1 MTEGFQHVFNSPVG
15 SRRER
20 RKIALTGGETVNRL
34 LGRGK
39 SPGPSKNWVLSTL
52 VALVLAFVTWIGIF
66 TYQSVEVWTPLQ
78 QWYWVQYSIS
88 KDFPN
93 PSGTY
98 QVLWKL
104 DRQGQHSLAT
114 DADVMPAPLKVWPSF
129 ALTAK
134 ARQAGA
140 VALKVDTVHYTNA
153 QMNRMLAELIYAG
166 QSPGDLIWPAWAG
179 AVGIFVLGL
188 VLPIP
193 RNRRR
198 RQIEEDGCRLKG
210 PEMVTVKEFNRRSGG
225 DGISFLTTEGRES
238 LSIPRSLESSHMMM
252 MGDTGAGK
260 SVLQRRVLAQIA
272 ERGETAIVYDPALE
286 HTPQFFN
293 AARGD
298 LILNPLDV
306 RCPYWS
312 PSDEVMHEAEALTL
326 ATSLFPD
333 KPHEN
338 TFFVE
343 GPRKVFA
350 HLLTLKPTPEE
361 LVRWM
366 SHEEELDRLL
376 KGTELTA
383 FVYRGAGPQRGG
395 VLGALNMVADSLKLL
410 PKESET
416 KQRWTTE
423 EWARQRSGW
432 IFLTSTP
439 RFRERLLPLMSLW
452 LDTLVLRLMN
462 QGDPALRHAWFVLD
476 ELASLQRLPQL
487 HTALTENRKSGNP
500 VVIGFQGR
508 SQLEVRYGHE
518 SESMLSQPATKIFLH
533 TSEPRAAKWISDTI
547 GEVEMERVKET
558 VNTHPLQVAKSK
570 SYHNERR
577 TEPLVLPSEIS
588 GLQRLHALLKV
599 DNLVVPFSFPYLAPV
614 KAQPGFIP
622 REIKPRVVEIEKR
635 HVQPSAL
642 AQEIRPRE
650 SENSEGIVAGQ
661 EPYFE

>member
-1 MTEGFQHVFNSPVG
+1 M
-15 SRRER
+15 
-20 RKIALTGGETVNRL
+20 NRL
-34 LGRGK
+34 LGRGE
-39 SPGPSKNWVLSTL
+39 SPGPSKNWPLATL
-52 VALVLAFVTWIGIF
+52 VALVLAFVAGIGIF
-66 TYQSVEVWTPLQ
+66 TYQNVEVWTPLQ
-78 QWYWVQYSIS
+78 QWYWVQYSS
-88 KDFPN
+88 TKNFPS
-93 PSGTY
+93 PHGTY
-98 QVLWKL
+98 QVLSKL
-104 DRQGQHSLAT
+104 DGQGHHGMAT
-114 DADVMPAPLKVWPSF
+114 DADVMPAPLQVWPSF

-140 VALKVDTVHYTNA
+140 VALKVDTVHYTSA
-153 QMNRMLAELIYAG
+153 QMNQMLAELIYAG
-166 QSPGDLIWPAWAG
+166 QTPGDLIRPAWIG
-179 AVGIFVLGL
+179 ALGIFALGL
-188 VLPIP
+188 LLPIP
-193 RNRRR
+193 RNRARR
-198 RQIEEDGCRLKG
+198 RIEEEGCRLKG
-210 PEMVTVKEFNRRSGG
+210 PEMVTVKEFNRKSGG
-225 DGISFLTTEGRES
+225 DGISFMTTEGRES
-238 LSIPRSLESSHMMM
+238 LSIPRSLESSHIMM

-260 SVLQRRVLAQIA
+260 SVLQRRVLTQIA

-286 HTPQFFN
+286 HTPQFFTP
-293 AARGD
+293 ARGD

-343 GPRKVFA
+343 GPRKIFA

-366 SHEEELDRLL
+366 SHEEELDRIL

-383 FVYRGAGPQRGG
+383 FIYRGAGPQRGG

-416 KQRWTTE
+416 KRRWTTE
-423 EWARQRSGW
+423 EWAKQRSGW

-462 QGDPALRHAWFVLD
+462 QGDPSLRHAWFVLD

-518 SESMLSQPATKIFLH
+518 AEAMLSQPATKIFLH
-533 TSEPRAAKWISDTI
+533 TSEPRAAKWISDTL
-547 GEVEMERVKET
+547 GEVEMQRVKET
-558 VNTHPLQVAKSK
+558 VNTHPLKITKSR

-599 DNLVVPFSFPYLAPV
+599 DNLVVPFGFPYLPPV
-614 KAQPGFIP
+614 RTEPGFIP
-622 REIKPRVVEIEKR
+622 REIAPRVVEIEKR
-635 HVQPSAL
+635 PPQLSAVA
-642 AQEIRPRE
+642 AQEISPHE
-650 SENSEGIVAGQ
+650 PEDSKGIAAGQ

>member
-1 MTEGFQHVFNSPVG
+1 VVLTAVVLGF
-15 SRRER
+15 
-20 RKIALTGGETVNRL
+20 
-34 LGRGK
+34 
-39 SPGPSKNWVLSTL
+39 
-52 VALVLAFVTWIGIF
+52 GIF
-66 TYQSVEVWTPLQ
+66 VYQYWAWTPLQ
-78 QWYWVQYSIS
+78 RWYWYEYLATQTFPSARGDYWLIS
-88 KDFPN
+88 KSDRNGRHSVAGDSDLIPDLRRQHVIPFEL
-93 PSGTY
+93 S
-98 QVLWKL
+98 QQA
-104 DRQGQHSLAT
+104 RQG
-114 DADVMPAPLKVWPSF
+114 
-129 ALTAK
+129 
-134 ARQAGA
+134 GA
-140 VALKVDTVHYTNA
+140 VQLVLDTVHYSNA
-153 QMNRMLAELIYAG
+153 QMNQILARQIFAG
-166 QSPGDLIWPAWAG
+166 QSPDDLIRPAWVG
-179 AVGIFVLGL
+179 ALGFLVLGL
-188 VLPIP
+188 VFAIP
-193 RNRRR
+193 RDRARRSKK
-198 RQIEEDGCRLKG
+198 DGGRRLKG
-210 PEMVTVKEFNRRSGG
+210 PEMVTVTEFNRRSRA
-225 DGISFLTTEGRES
+225 DGISFLTTESKQS

-260 SVLQRRVLAQIA
+260 SVLQRRVLMQIA

-286 HTPQFFN
+286 HTPHFFN
-293 AARGD
+293 PARGD
-298 LILNPLDV
+298 LILNPLDA

-338 TFFVE
+338 TFFVD
-343 GPRKVFA
+343 GPRKIFA

-366 SHEEELDRLL
+366 SHEEDLDRLL

-383 FVYRGAGPQRGG
+383 FIYRGAGPQRGG

-423 EWARQRSGW
+423 EWAQHRSGW

-462 QGDPALRHAWFVLD
+462 QGDPAMRHAWFVLD

-518 SESMLSQPATKIFLH
+518 AEAMLSQPATKIFLH

-558 VNTHPLQVAKSK
+558 VNTHPLKITKSR
-570 SYHNERR
+570 SYHTERR

-622 REIKPRVVEIEKR
+622 REIKPRAVEIEKR
-635 HVQPSAL
+635 PPQPSTVA
-642 AQEIRPRE
+642 AQEINPRE
-650 SENSEGIVAGQ
+650 PGKTEGIAAGQ

>member
-1 MTEGFQHVFNSPVG
+1 MNQ
-15 SRRER
+15 
-20 RKIALTGGETVNRL
+20 L
-34 LGRGK
+34 LGREESRGW
-39 SPGPSKNWVLSTL
+39 SARWPVSAL
-52 VALVLAFVTWIGIF
+52 VSLVLAGVVGIGIF
-66 TYQSVEVWTPLQ
+66 TYLNVEVWTPLQ
-78 QWYWVQYSIS
+78 RWYWIQYLNT
-88 KDFPN
+88 KNFPS
-93 PSGTY
+93 PRGDY
-98 QVLWKL
+98 QVLSKL
-104 DRQGQHSLAT
+104 DQQGKRSMAI
-114 DADVMPAPLKVWPSF
+114 DADVMPSPPHGRQFVPF
-129 ALTAK
+129 ELTQQ

-140 VALKVDTVHYTNA
+140 IQLVVDNVHYSSA
-153 QMNRMLAELIYAG
+153 QMNQILAGKIFG
-166 QSPGDLIWPAWAG
+166 GRSTNDLIRPAWVG
-179 AVGIFVLGL
+179 ALAVFVLGL
-188 VLPIP
+188 GLAIP
-193 RNRRR
+193 RNRARR
-198 RQIEEDGCRLKG
+198 NVQEQAHRLKG
-210 PEMVTVKEFNRRSGG
+210 PEMVTVKEFNRWSGA
-225 DGISFLTTEGRES
+225 DGMSFLTAKSRES
-238 LSIPRSLESSHMMM
+238 LSIPRSLESSHMMI

-260 SVLQRRVLAQIA
+260 SILQRRVLMQIS
-272 ERGETAIVYDPALE
+272 ERSETAIVYDPALE

-293 AARGD
+293 PARGD

-312 PSDEVMHEAEALTL
+312 PSDEVTHEAEALTL

-338 TFFVE
+338 TFFVD
-343 GPRKVFA
+343 GPRKIFA

-376 KGTELTA
+376 KGTELSA
-383 FVYRGAGPQRGG
+383 FIYRGAGPQRGG

-462 QGDPALRHAWFVLD
+462 QGDASLRHAWFVLD

-508 SQLEVRYGHE
+508 SQLEARYGHE
-518 SESMLSQPATKIFLH
+518 AEAMLSQPATKIFLH

-547 GEVEMERVKET
+547 GEVEVERMKET
-558 VNTHPLQVAKSK
+558 VNTGRFLRTAKSK
-570 SYHNERR
+570 SYHTERR
-577 TEPLVLPSEIS
+577 TEPLVLASEIG

-614 KAQPGFIP
+614 KTEPGFIP
-622 REIKPRVVEIEKR
+622 REITRREVEIGKGPF
-635 HVQPSAL
+635 QPSTVA
-642 AQEIRPRE
+642 AQEISPRE
-650 SENSEGIVAGQ
+650 SQNSEGIAAGQ

>member
-1 MTEGFQHVFNSPVG
+1 
-15 SRRER
+15 
-20 RKIALTGGETVNRL
+20 
-34 LGRGK
+34 
-39 SPGPSKNWVLSTL
+39 
-52 VALVLAFVTWIGIF
+52 VAFLLAFVVGIGIF
-66 TYQSVEVWTPLQ
+66 TYQNVEVWTPLQ
-78 QWYWVQYSIS
+78 QWYWVQYSS
-88 KDFPN
+88 TKNFPS

-98 QVLWKL
+98 QVLSKL
-104 DRQGQHSLAT
+104 DRQGQHSMAT
-114 DADVMPAPLKVWPSF
+114 DADVMPAPLQVWPSF

-140 VALKVDTVHYTNA
+140 VALKVDTVHYTSA

-166 QSPGDLIWPAWAG
+166 QTPGDLIWPAWAG
-179 AVGIFVLGL
+179 ALGIFVLGL

-193 RNRRR
+193 RKRRR
-198 RQIEEDGCRLKG
+198 RQIEEEGCRLKG
-210 PEMVTVKEFNRRSGG
+210 PEMVTVKEFNRSSGA
-225 DGISFLTTEGRES
+225 DGINFLTAESRQS
-238 LSIPRSLESSHMMM
+238 LSIPRSLESSHIMI

-260 SVLQRRVLAQIA
+260 SVLQRRILTQVA

-286 HTPQFFN
+286 YTPQFFN
-293 AARGD
+293 ADRGD
-298 LILNPLDV
+298 LILNPLDA

-312 PSDEVMHEAEALTL
+312 PSDEVDHEAEALTL

-343 GPRKVFA
+343 GPRKIFA
-350 HLLTLKPTPEE
+350 YLLTLKPNPEE
-361 LVRWM
+361 LVWWM
-366 SHEEELDRLL
+366 SHEDELDRRL
-376 KGTELTA
+376 KGTELES

-410 PKESET
+410 PRET
-416 KQRWTTE
+416 EAKQRFTSE
-423 EWARQRSGW
+423 QWARQKSGW
-432 IFLTSTP
+432 LFFTSTP
-439 RFRERLLPLMSLW
+439 RFRERLLPLTSLW

-462 QGDPALRHAWFVLD
+462 LGDPLMRHAWFVLD

-518 SESMLSQPATKIFLH
+518 AESMLSQPATKIFLH

-547 GEVEMERVKET
+547 GEVEVESVKET
-558 VNTHPLQVAKSK
+558 VNTHPLQLTKSR
-570 SYHNERR
+570 SYHTERR

-588 GLQRLHALLKV
+588 GLQLLHALLKV
-599 DNLVVPFSFPYLAPV
+599 DNIVVPFSFPYTAPL
-614 KAQPGFIP
+614 KSQQGFIP
-622 REIKPRVVEIEKR
+622 RASSPRIVEMTKR
-635 HVQPSAL
+635 TPETTAAPAS
-642 AQEIRPRE
+642 QEISPQRLEE
-650 SENSEGIVAGQ
+650 SPKGIAAGQ

>member
-1 MTEGFQHVFNSPVG
+1 M
-15 SRRER
+15 
-20 RKIALTGGETVNRL
+20 
-34 LGRGK
+34 
-39 SPGPSKNWVLSTL
+39 
-52 VALVLAFVTWIGIF
+52 
-66 TYQSVEVWTPLQ
+66 
-78 QWYWVQYSIS
+78 
-88 KDFPN
+88 
-93 PSGTY
+93 
-98 QVLWKL
+98 
-104 DRQGQHSLAT
+104 AT
-114 DADVMPAPLKVWPSF
+114 DADVMPAPLEVWPSF

-166 QSPGDLIWPAWAG
+166 HSPGDLIWPAWAG
-179 AVGIFVLGL
+179 ALGIFVLGL

-198 RQIEEDGCRLKG
+198 RQIEDEGCRLKG

-225 DGISFLTTEGRES
+225 DGISFLTTEERES

-293 AARGD
+293 PARGD
-298 LILNPLDV
+298 LILNPLDA

-383 FVYRGAGPQRGG
+383 FIYRGAGPQRGG

-462 QGDPALRHAWFVLD
+462 QGDPLLRHAWFVLD

-518 SESMLSQPATKIFLH
+518 AESMLSQPATKIFLH

-558 VNTHPLQVAKSK
+558 VNTHPLKLTKSR

-614 KAQPGFIP
+614 RTEPGFIP
-622 REIKPRVVEIEKR
+622 REITPRVVEIGKR
-635 HVQPSAL
+635 PPQPSTL
-642 AQEIRPRE
+642 TTQEIRPRE
-650 SENSEGIVAGQ
+650 SENSEGITAGQ

>member
-1 MTEGFQHVFNSPVG
+1 M
-15 SRRER
+15 
-20 RKIALTGGETVNRL
+20 
-34 LGRGK
+34 
-39 SPGPSKNWVLSTL
+39 
-52 VALVLAFVTWIGIF
+52 
-66 TYQSVEVWTPLQ
+66 
-78 QWYWVQYSIS
+78 
-88 KDFPN
+88 
-93 PSGTY
+93 
-98 QVLWKL
+98 
-104 DRQGQHSLAT
+104 AT
-114 DADVMPAPLKVWPSF
+114 DADVMPAPLQVWPSF

-134 ARQAGA
+134 ARQAGE
-140 VALKVDTVHYTNA
+140 VALKVDTVHYTSA
-153 QMNRMLAELIYAG
+153 QMNRMLAESIYAG
-166 QSPGDLIWPAWAG
+166 QTPDDLLRPAWVG
-179 AVGIFVLGL
+179 ALGVFVLAL
-188 VLPIP
+188 VLAKL
-193 RNRRR
+193 RNRTRR
-198 RQIEEDGCRLKG
+198 RIEEPGRRLKG
-210 PEMVTVKEFNRRSGG
+210 PEMVTVKEFNQWSGG
-225 DGISFLTTEGRES
+225 DGISFLTTQSRES

-260 SVLQRRVLAQIA
+260 SVLQRRVLTQIA

-293 AARGD
+293 PARGD

-312 PSDEVMHEAEALTL
+312 PSDEVIHEAEALTL

-343 GPRKVFA
+343 GPRKIFA

-383 FVYRGAGPQRGG
+383 FIYRGAGPQRGG

-416 KQRWTTE
+416 KRRWTTE

-462 QGDPALRHAWFVLD
+462 QGDPAMRHAWFVLD

-518 SESMLSQPATKIFLH
+518 AESMLSQPATKIFLH

-547 GEVEMERVKET
+547 GEVEMERLKET
-558 VNTHPLQVAKSK
+558 VNTHPLKITKSR
-570 SYHNERR
+570 SYHTERR

-614 KAQPGFIP
+614 KTEPGFIP
-622 REIKPRVVEIEKR
+622 REITPRVVEIGKR
-635 HVQPSAL
+635 PPQPSTVA
-642 AQEIRPRE
+642 AQEISPRD
-650 SENSEGIVAGQ
+650 SENSKGIAAGQ

>member
-1 MTEGFQHVFNSPVG
+1 
-15 SRRER
+15 
-20 RKIALTGGETVNRL
+20 
-34 LGRGK
+34 
-39 SPGPSKNWVLSTL
+39 VLSTL
-52 VALVLAFVTWIGIF
+52 VALVLAFVAWIGIF

-88 KDFPN
+88 KGFPN

-98 QVLWKL
+98 QVLSKL
-104 DRQGQHSLAT
+104 DRQGQHSMAT
-114 DADVMPAPLKVWPSF
+114 DADVMPAPLEIWPSF

-179 AVGIFVLGL
+179 ALSIFVLGL

-198 RQIEEDGCRLKG
+198 RQIEEEGCRLKG

-293 AARGD
+293 PARGD

-416 KQRWTTE
+416 KHRWTTE

-533 TSEPRAAKWISDTI
+533 TSEPRAAKWISETI

-558 VNTHPLQVAKSK
+558 VNTHPLKITKSR

-614 KAQPGFIP
+614 KTEPGFIP
-622 REIKPRVVEIEKR
+622 REITRRVVEIGNGPF
-635 HVQPSAL
+635 QPSTVA
-642 AQEIRPRE
+642 AQEISPRE
-650 SENSEGIVAGQ
+650 SQNSEGIAAGQ

>member
-1 MTEGFQHVFNSPVG
+1 
-15 SRRER
+15 
-20 RKIALTGGETVNRL
+20 VNRL

-39 SPGPSKNWVLSTL
+39 SAGPSKNWVLSTL
-52 VALVLAFVTWIGIF
+52 VALVLAFVAWIGIF

-88 KDFPN
+88 KGFPN

-98 QVLWKL
+98 QVLSKL
-104 DRQGQHSLAT
+104 DRQGQHSMAT
-114 DADVMPAPLKVWPSF
+114 DADVMPAPLEVWPSF

-179 AVGIFVLGL
+179 ALGIFVLGL

-198 RQIEEDGCRLKG
+198 RQIEEEGCRLKG
-210 PEMVTVKEFNRRSGG
+210 PEMVTVEEFNRRSGG

-260 SVLQRRVLAQIA
+260 SVLQ
-272 ERGETAIVYDPALE
+272 
-286 HTPQFFN
+286 QFFN

-423 EWARQRSGW
+423 KWARQRSGW

-558 VNTHPLQVAKSK
+558 VNTHPLKITQSR

-614 KAQPGFIP
+614 KTEPGFIP
-622 REIKPRVVEIEKR
+622 REITRRVVEIGKGSF
-635 HVQPSAL
+635 QPSTVA
-642 AQEIRPRE
+642 AQEINPRE
-650 SENSEGIVAGQ
+650 SQNSEGIAAGQ

>member
-1 MTEGFQHVFNSPVG
+1 VS
-15 SRRER
+15 
-20 RKIALTGGETVNRL
+20 I
-34 LGRGK
+34 
-39 SPGPSKNWVLSTL
+39 L
-52 VALVLAFVTWIGIF
+52 VALLLAFVTGIGIF
-66 TYQSVEVWTPLQ
+66 TYRNVEVWTPLQ
-78 QWYWVQYSIS
+78 QWYWVQYSS
-88 KDFPN
+88 TKSFPS
-93 PSGTY
+93 PDDTY
-98 QVLWKL
+98 QVLSKL
-104 DRQGQHSLAT
+104 DRQGQHSMAT
-114 DADVMPAPLKVWPSF
+114 DADVMPAPLQVWPSF

-140 VALKVDTVHYTNA
+140 VALKVDTVHYTSA
-153 QMNRMLAELIYAG
+153 QMNRMLAERIYLG
-166 QSPGDLIWPAWAG
+166 QTPGDLLRPAWVGALGVFVFGLLLGILWTRSRLHAG
-179 AVGIFVLGL
+179 
-188 VLPIP
+188 
-193 RNRRR
+193 
-198 RQIEEDGCRLKG
+198 EDGRRLKG
-210 PEMVTVKEFNRRSGG
+210 PEMVTVKKFNQWSGA
-225 DGISFLTTEGRES
+225 DGITFLTTKGRES

-260 SVLQRRVLAQIA
+260 SVLQRRVLMQIA

-293 AARGD
+293 PARGD

-343 GPRKVFA
+343 GPRKIFA

-383 FVYRGAGPQRGG
+383 FIYRGAGPQRGG

-432 IFLTSTP
+432 IFLTSTA
-439 RFRERLLPLMSLW
+439 RFRERLLPLISLW

-462 QGDPALRHAWFVLD
+462 QGDPSLRHAWFVLD

-508 SQLEVRYGHE
+508 SQLEARYGHE
-518 SESMLSQPATKIFLH
+518 AEAMLSQPATKIFLH

-547 GEVEMERVKET
+547 GEVEMERTKET
-558 VNTHPLQVAKSK
+558 VNTGQFLRTAKSR
-570 SYHNERR
+570 SYHTETR
-577 TEPLVLPSEIS
+577 TEPLVLASEIG

-614 KAQPGFIP
+614 KTQPGFIP
-622 REIKPRVVEIEKR
+622 RELAPRMVEIGK
-635 HVQPSAL
+635 HPPQPSTPA

-650 SENSEGIVAGQ
+650 SETAPEKDIAAGQ
-661 EPYFE
+661 EPYFQ

>member
-1 MTEGFQHVFNSPVG
+1 
-15 SRRER
+15 
-20 RKIALTGGETVNRL
+20 
-34 LGRGK
+34 
-39 SPGPSKNWVLSTL
+39 
-52 VALVLAFVTWIGIF
+52 VALVLAFVAGIGIF
-66 TYQSVEVWTPLQ
+66 TYENVEVWTPLQ
-78 QWYWVQYSIS
+78 QWYWVQYSSS
-88 KDFPN
+88 KNFPS
-93 PSGTY
+93 PSGDY
-98 QVLWKL
+98 QVLSKL
-104 DRQGQHSLAT
+104 DGQGQHSMAT
-114 DADVMPAPLKVWPSF
+114 DADVMPAPLQVWPSF

-140 VALKVDTVHYTNA
+140 VALRVDTVHYTSA
-153 QMNRMLAELIYAG
+153 QMNRMLADRIYQG
-166 QSPGDLIWPAWAG
+166 QTPGDLLWPAWVG
-179 AVGIFVLGL
+179 ALGVFVLGL
-188 VLPIP
+188 LLAIA
-193 RNRRR
+193 RNRARR
-198 RQIEEDGCRLKG
+198 HIGEDGRRLKG
-210 PEMVTVKEFNRRSGG
+210 PEMVTVKEFNQWSGA
-225 DGISFLTTEGRES
+225 DGISFLTTKGRES
-238 LSIPRSLESSHMMM
+238 LAIPRSLESSHMMM

-260 SVLQRRVLAQIA
+260 SVLQRRVLTQIA

-293 AARGD
+293 PARGD

-338 TFFVE
+338 TFFVD
-343 GPRKVFA
+343 GPRKIFA

-383 FVYRGAGPQRGG
+383 FIYRGAGPQRGG

-518 SESMLSQPATKIFLH
+518 AESMLSQPATKIFLH

-558 VNTHPLQVAKSK
+558 VNTHPLKITKSR
-570 SYHNERR
+570 SYHIERR

-588 GLQRLHALLKV
+588 GLRRLHGLLKV
-599 DNLVVPFSFPYLAPV
+599 DNLVVSFSFPYLAPV
-614 KAQPGFIP
+614 KTEPGFIP
-622 REIKPRVVEIEKR
+622 REITPRVFEVDKR
-635 HVQPSAL
+635 TPQLSTPA
-642 AQEIRPRE
+642 AQEITPRE
-650 SENSEGIVAGQ
+650 PENSEGIAAGQ

>member
-1 MTEGFQHVFNSPVG
+1 M
-15 SRRER
+15 
-20 RKIALTGGETVNRL
+20 NRL
-34 LGRGK
+34 LGRGE
-39 SPGPSKNWVLSTL
+39 SPGPSKNWLLSTL
-52 VALVLAFVTWIGIF
+52 VAVLLAFVAGIGIF
-66 TYQSVEVWTPLQ
+66 TYRNVEVWTPLQ
-78 QWYWVQYSIS
+78 QWYWIQYLNT
-88 KDFPN
+88 KNFPV
-93 PSGTY
+93 PSGNY
-98 QVLWKL
+98 QVLSKL
-104 DRQGQHSLAT
+104 DRQGQHSMAT
-114 DADVMPAPLKVWPSF
+114 DADVMPASLQGWPPFPF

-140 VALKVDTVHYTNA
+140 VALKVDTVHYTSA
-153 QMNRMLAELIYAG
+153 QMNRMLAEWIYAG
-166 QSPGDLIWPAWAG
+166 QSPDDLIRPAWVG
-179 AVGIFVLGL
+179 ALGAFVLAL
-188 VLPIP
+188 VLAML
-193 RNRRR
+193 RNRTRR
-198 RQIEEDGCRLKG
+198 RIEEPGRRLKG
-210 PEMVTVKEFNRRSGG
+210 PEMVTVKEFNRWSGA
-225 DGISFLTTEGRES
+225 DGISFLTTTGRES

-260 SVLQRRVLAQIA
+260 SVLQRRVLMQIA

-293 AARGD
+293 PARGD

-312 PSDEVMHEAEALTL
+312 PSDEVTHEAEALTL

-338 TFFVE
+338 TFFVD
-343 GPRKVFA
+343 GPRKIFA

-383 FVYRGAGPQRGG
+383 FIYRGAGPQRGG

-423 EWARQRSGW
+423 EWAKQRSGW

-462 QGDPALRHAWFVLD
+462 QGDPAMRHAWFVLD

-518 SESMLSQPATKIFLH
+518 AEAMLSQPATKIFLH

-558 VNTHPLQVAKSK
+558 VNAHPLKITKSR
-570 SYHNERR
+570 SYHTERR

-588 GLQRLHALLKV
+588 GLQRLHALIKV

-614 KAQPGFIP
+614 KTEPGFIP
-622 REIKPRVVEIEKR
+622 REIAPRVVEIRKGPP
-635 HVQPSAL
+635 QPINVA
-642 AQEIRPRE
+642 AQEISPRE
-650 SENSEGIVAGQ
+650 TENSNGIAAGQ

>member
-1 MTEGFQHVFNSPVG
+1 M
-15 SRRER
+15 
-20 RKIALTGGETVNRL
+20 NRL
-34 LGRGK
+34 LGREEPRGWSAK
-39 SPGPSKNWVLSTL
+39 WPVST
-52 VALVLAFVTWIGIF
+52 VWALLLAGVVGIGIF
-66 TYQSVEVWTPLQ
+66 TYLNVEVWTPLQ
-78 QWYWVQYSIS
+78 RWYWIQYLNT
-88 KDFPN
+88 KNFPS
-93 PSGTY
+93 PRGDY
-98 QVLWKL
+98 QVLSKL
-104 DRQGQHSLAT
+104 DQQGQRSMAI
-114 DADVMPAPLKVWPSF
+114 DADVLPVPPHGRQF
-129 ALTAK
+129 IPFELTQQ

-140 VALKVDTVHYTNA
+140 IQLVVDNVHYSSA
-153 QMNRMLAELIYAG
+153 QMNQILAGKIFGG
-166 QSPGDLIWPAWAG
+166 QSTDDLLRPAWVG
-179 AVGIFVLGL
+179 ALAVFVMGL
-188 VLPIP
+188 VLAIP
-193 RNRRR
+193 RNRARR
-198 RQIEEDGCRLKG
+198 NIQEHGRRLKG
-210 PEMVTVKEFNRRSGG
+210 PEMVTVKEFNRWSGA
-225 DGISFLTTEGRES
+225 DGISFLTTKSRES

-260 SVLQRRVLAQIA
+260 SVLQRRVLMQIA

-293 AARGD
+293 PARGD

-343 GPRKVFA
+343 GPRKIFA

-383 FVYRGAGPQRGG
+383 FIYRGAGPQRGG

-410 PKESET
+410 PRESET

-423 EWARQRSGW
+423 EWARQQSGW

-462 QGDPALRHAWFVLD
+462 QGDPAMRHAWFVLD

-518 SESMLSQPATKIFLH
+518 AEAMLSQPATKIFLH

-547 GEVEMERVKET
+547 GEVEMERTKET
-558 VNTHPLQVAKSK
+558 VNTGQFLRTAKSR
-570 SYHNERR
+570 SYHTERR
-577 TEPLVLPSEIS
+577 TEPLVLASEIG

-614 KAQPGFIP
+614 RTQPGFIP
-622 REIKPRVVEIEKR
+622 RELAPRVVEIGK
-635 HVQPSAL
+635 HPPQPSTPA

-650 SENSEGIVAGQ
+650 SENSKGIAAGQ
-661 EPYFE
+661 EQYFE

>member
-1 MTEGFQHVFNSPVG
+1 MVLIAGVLGFG
-15 SRRER
+15 
-20 RKIALTGGETVNRL
+20 I
-34 LGRGK
+34 
-39 SPGPSKNWVLSTL
+39 WV
-52 VALVLAFVTWIGIF
+52 
-66 TYQSVEVWTPLQ
+66 YQYWAWTPLQ
-78 QWYWVQYSIS
+78 RWYWYEYEATQQFPSARGNFRLISKSDRNGHHSLASDTDLVPDLTGRHGIPFELSEQARQRGAVQLFLDTVQYSNAEMKQI
-88 KDFPN
+88 
-93 PSGTY
+93 
-98 QVLWKL
+98 
-104 DRQGQHSLAT
+104 LAT
-114 DADVMPAPLKVWPSF
+114 QIF
-129 ALTAK
+129 
-134 ARQAGA
+134 
-140 VALKVDTVHYTNA
+140 
-153 QMNRMLAELIYAG
+153 AG
-166 QSPGDLIWPAWAG
+166 QSPDDMIRPAWVG
-179 AVGIFVLGL
+179 ALGFLVIGL
-188 VLPIP
+188 VFAIP
-193 RNRRR
+193 RDRAGRGKDHER
-198 RQIEEDGCRLKG
+198 RLKG
-210 PEMVTVKEFNRRSGG
+210 PEMVTVREFNRQNGG
-225 DGISFLTTEGRES
+225 DGISFLTSESKQS

-252 MGDTGAGK
+252 MGDTGSGK

-293 AARGD
+293 PARGD
-298 LILNPLDV
+298 LILNPLDA

-312 PSDEVMHEAEALTL
+312 PSGEVMHEAEALTL

-343 GPRKVFA
+343 GPRKIFA

-383 FVYRGAGPQRGG
+383 FIYRGAGPQRGG

-462 QGDPALRHAWFVLD
+462 QGDAAMRHAWFVLD

-518 SESMLSQPATKIFLH
+518 AESMLSQPATKIFLH

-547 GEVEMERVKET
+547 GEVEMERVRET
-558 VNTHPLQVAKSK
+558 VNTHPLKISKSR

-599 DNLVVPFSFPYLAPV
+599 DNLVVPFSFPYLAPE
-614 KAQPGFIP
+614 KTEPGFIP
-622 REIKPRVVEIEKR
+622 REITPRVVEIGKR
-635 HVQPSAL
+635 QPQPSTVA
-642 AQEIRPRE
+642 AQEISPRDP
-650 SENSEGIVAGQ
+650 ENSEGIAAGQ

>member
-1 MTEGFQHVFNSPVG
+1 MVLIAGVLGF
-15 SRRER
+15 
-20 RKIALTGGETVNRL
+20 
-34 LGRGK
+34 
-39 SPGPSKNWVLSTL
+39 
-52 VALVLAFVTWIGIF
+52 GIF
-66 TYQSVEVWTPLQ
+66 VYQYWAWTPLQ
-78 QWYWVQYSIS
+78 RWYWYEYLATQTFPSARGNYWLIS
-88 KDFPN
+88 K
-93 PSGTY
+93 S
-98 QVLWKL
+98 
-104 DRQGQHSLAT
+104 DRNGHHSLAGDT
-114 DADVMPAPLKVWPSF
+114 DLVPDLSGQHGIPFELSQQ
-129 ALTAK
+129 
-134 ARQAGA
+134 ARQRGA
-140 VALKVDTVHYTNA
+140 VQLFLDSVPYSNA
-153 QMNRMLAELIYAG
+153 QMKQVLAGQIFAG
-166 QSPGDLIWPAWAG
+166 QSPDDLIRPAWVG
-179 AVGIFVLGL
+179 ALGFLVLGL
-188 VLPIP
+188 VFAIP
-193 RNRRR
+193 RDRARRSKKDKER
-198 RQIEEDGCRLKG
+198 RLKG
-210 PEMVTVKEFNRRSGG
+210 PEMVTVGEFNRQSGA
-225 DGISFLTTEGRES
+225 DGISFLTTVSKQS

-260 SVLQRRVLAQIA
+260 SVLQRRVLMQIA

-293 AARGD
+293 PARGD
-298 LILNPLDV
+298 LILNPLDA

-312 PSDEVMHEAEALTL
+312 PSDEVAHEAEALTL

-383 FVYRGAGPQRGG
+383 FIYRGAGPQRGG

-423 EWARQRSGW
+423 EWAQQRSGW

-462 QGDPALRHAWFVLD
+462 QGDPAMRHAWFVLD

-518 SESMLSQPATKIFLH
+518 AEAMLSQPATKIFLH

-558 VNTHPLQVAKSK
+558 VNTHPLKITKSR
-570 SYHNERR
+570 SYHTERR

-588 GLQRLHALLKV
+588 GLQRLHALVKV
-599 DNLVVPFSFPYLAPV
+599 GNLVVPFSFPYLAPV
-614 KAQPGFIP
+614 KTEPGFIP
-622 REIKPRVVEIEKR
+622 RAITPRVVEIEKR
-635 HVQPSAL
+635 PPQPSAV
-642 AQEIRPRE
+642 AAHEISPRE
-650 SENSEGIVAGQ
+650 SENAKGIAAGQ

>member
-1 MTEGFQHVFNSPVG
+1 
-15 SRRER
+15 
-20 RKIALTGGETVNRL
+20 
-34 LGRGK
+34 
-39 SPGPSKNWVLSTL
+39 
-52 VALVLAFVTWIGIF
+52 
-66 TYQSVEVWTPLQ
+66 LQ

-88 KDFPN
+88 KGFPN

-98 QVLWKL
+98 QVLSKL
-104 DRQGQHSLAT
+104 DRQGQHSMAT
-114 DADVMPAPLKVWPSF
+114 DADVMPAPLEIWPSF

-140 VALKVDTVHYTNA
+140 VALKVETVHYTNA

-179 AVGIFVLGL
+179 ALGIFVLGL

-198 RQIEEDGCRLKG
+198 RQIEEEGCRLKG

-225 DGISFLTTEGRES
+225 DGIGFLTTEGRES

-260 SVLQRRVLAQIA
+260 SVLQRRVLMQIA
-272 ERGETAIVYDPALE
+272 DRGETAIVYDPALE

-293 AARGD
+293 PARGD

-343 GPRKVFA
+343 GPRKIFA

-366 SHEEELDRLL
+366 NHEEELDRLL

-383 FVYRGAGPQRGG
+383 FIYRGAGPQRGG

-423 EWARQRSGW
+423 EWARQRNGW

-462 QGDPALRHAWFVLD
+462 QGDPAMRHAWFVLD

-518 SESMLSQPATKIFLH
+518 AESMLSQPATKLFLH

-547 GEVEMERVKET
+547 GEVEVERVKET
-558 VNTHPLQVAKSK
+558 VNTHPLKLTKSR

-599 DNLVVPFSFPYLAPV
+599 DNLVVPFSFPYLAPA
-614 KAQPGFIP
+614 KTAPGFIP
-622 REIKPRVVEIEKR
+622 RDITPRVVEIGNR
-635 HVQPSAL
+635 PSQPTTVA
-642 AQEIRPRE
+642 AQENTPRE
-650 SENSEGIVAGQ
+650 PENSKGIAVGQ

>member
-1 MTEGFQHVFNSPVG
+1 M
-15 SRRER
+15 
-20 RKIALTGGETVNRL
+20 
-34 LGRGK
+34 
-39 SPGPSKNWVLSTL
+39 LST
-52 VALVLAFVTWIGIF
+52 VVTLVLAFVAGIGIF
-66 TYQSVEVWTPLQ
+66 TYENVEVWTPLQ
-78 QWYWVQYSIS
+78 RWYWVQYSMT
-88 KDFPN
+88 KNFPN
-93 PSGTY
+93 PSGSY
-98 QVLWKL
+98 QVLSKL
-104 DRQGQHSLAT
+104 DRQGQHSMAT
-114 DADVMPAPLKVWPSF
+114 DADVTPAPSEVWPSF

-140 VALKVDTVHYTNA
+140 VALKVDTVRYTSA
-153 QMNRMLAELIYAG
+153 QMNRILAESIYAG

-179 AVGIFVLGL
+179 ALGVFVLGL
-188 VLPIP
+188 MLPIP

-198 RQIEEDGCRLKG
+198 RQIEEGGCRLKG
-210 PEMVTVKEFNRRSGG
+210 PEMVTVKEFNRRSGA
-225 DGISFLTTEGRES
+225 DGISFLTTQGRES

-260 SVLQRRVLAQIA
+260 SVLQRRVLMQIA

-293 AARGD
+293 PTRGD

-312 PSDEVMHEAEALTL
+312 PSDEVKHEAEALTL

-343 GPRKVFA
+343 GPRKIFA

-383 FVYRGAGPQRGG
+383 FIYRGAGPQRGG

-410 PKESET
+410 PKENET
-416 KQRWTTE
+416 KQRWTTD
-423 EWARQRSGW
+423 EWAQQRSGW

-508 SQLEVRYGHE
+508 SQLEVRYGRE

-558 VNTHPLQVAKSK
+558 VNTHPLKITKSR

-635 HVQPSAL
+635 PAQPSAL

>member
-1 MTEGFQHVFNSPVG
+1 
-15 SRRER
+15 
-20 RKIALTGGETVNRL
+20 VNRL

-52 VALVLAFVTWIGIF
+52 VALVLAFVAWIGIF

-98 QVLWKL
+98 QVLSKL
-104 DRQGQHSLAT
+104 DRQGQHSMAT
-114 DADVMPAPLKVWPSF
+114 DADVMPAPLEVWPSF

-140 VALKVDTVHYTNA
+140 VALQVDMVHYTNA

-179 AVGIFVLGL
+179 ALGTFVLGL

-198 RQIEEDGCRLKG
+198 RQIEEEGCRLKG
-210 PEMVTVKEFNRRSGG
+210 PEMVTVKEFNQSSGA
-225 DGISFLTTEGRES
+225 DGISFLTTKGRES

-260 SVLQRRVLAQIA
+260 SVLQRRVLTQIA

-293 AARGD
+293 PARGD

-312 PSDEVMHEAEALTL
+312 PSDEVVHEAEALTL

-376 KGTELTA
+376 KGTELTT
-383 FVYRGAGPQRGG
+383 FIYRGAGPQRGG

-432 IFLTSTP
+432 LFLTSTP

-462 QGDPALRHAWFVLD
+462 QGDPAMRHAWFVLD

-518 SESMLSQPATKIFLH
+518 AEAMLSQPATKIFLH

-558 VNTHPLQVAKSK
+558 VNTHPLKITKSR
-570 SYHNERR
+570 SYHTERR

-614 KAQPGFIP
+614 KTQPGFIP
-622 REIKPRVVEIEKR
+622 REITPRVVEIDKGMP
-635 HVQPSAL
+635 QLNIPA
-642 AQEIRPRE
+642 AQEITPRE
-650 SENSEGIVAGQ
+650 PENSKGIAAGQ